1 MSKITPSTPN
11 DLTRK
16 LLNWGEDQGYNR
28 YHRKRTQNVTTKD
41 KDGNEIRK
49 RVDVKDVERL
59 DVEVGII
66 DNALDAVVTEV
77 AAVIAAEC
85 AADGCTKERAC

>member
-1 MSKITPSTPN
+1 MSKITPTSTPN

-16 LLNWGEDQGYNR
+16 LLNWGEDQGYNHN
-28 YHRKRTQNVTTKD
+28 HRKRTQNVVTKD

-66 DNALDAVVTEV
+66 EML
-77 AAVIAAEC
+77 
-85 AADGCTKERAC
+85 